1 MINKVILILKILLII
16 VLLFCFIESNSFAIS
31 QTTST
36 DINSIDSNTY
46 PQIKEMLQQLKAEH
60 PKWNFKILYTDLDWN
75 EVIANEYIGH
85 GSSPRNLVP
94 ANSNYAD
101 EWICPTCGNKTY
113 DSGSWRCASQKAI
126 QYMMDPRNSLNSSDI
141 FQFME
146 LTYTNYNIDTI
157 RGMVQNSSFWN
168 NESYINA
175 IISSAQKYNVNAYYI
190 VARIL
195 QEQGPNGSTLV
206 KGQGYNGQYV
216 GVYNVFNIGATG
228 NGQDN
233 VILNG
238 LARAQQEGWT
248 SIEKAIDGGVQIIA
262 SSYISKG
269 QNTIYLQKFDVD
281 NSDNKL
287 YWHQY
292 MTNLFAAQNEGAKLR
307 STFEEYNSL
316 EKEYTFIIPV
326 YKNMPSNAC
335 KRPNDQGQDIT
346 IDPSYGDLVKC
357 NADPSLRLR
366 DAPNG
371 NDTGERIYNGEI
383 VTRIEKATEKI
394 NGTYWDKIKKS
405 NGVEGYVARET
416 YANEPVY
423 KLYLEPIN
431 NEEPNTPDI
440 TDDPNDDIVKNEKI
454 KVNNTKN
461 EVTTI
466 PSATVKEIKEL
477 LNTDIV
483 VKNSNGEV
491 IDENSKLATGYIVN
505 DKYKIAVLGD
515 VNGDGEVDARDSLR
529 ILKNSVGTYDLSGEY
544 SIAADLNKDGFI
556 DARDSLRV
564 LKYSVNTYKIEI

>member
-16 VLLFCFIESNSFAIS
+16 VLLFCFIGSNSFAIS

-60 PKWNFKILYTDLDWN
+60 PNWNFKILYTDLDWN
-75 EVIANEYIGH
+75 EVIANEYVGH

-94 ANSNYAD
+94 ANSNYPD
-101 EWICPTCGNKTY
+101 EWICPTCGNTTY

-195 QEQGPNGSTLV
+195 QEQGSDGSTLV

-292 MTNLFAAQNEGAKLR
+292 MTNLFAAQSEGSKLR
-307 STFEEYNSL
+307 STFEQYNSI

-326 YKNMPSNAC
+326 YKNMPSSAC
-335 KRPNDQGQDIT
+335 PRPNEGETVIPD
-346 IDPSYGDLVKC
+346 DPEYGELVKC
-357 NADPSLRLR
+357 NANPSLKLR

-371 NDTGERIYNGEI
+371 KDIGERIYLNEI
-383 VTRIEKATEKI
+383 VTRTEKATQKI
-394 NGTYWDKIKKS
+394 NGTYWDKVKKS

-416 YANEPVY
+416 YDYEATY
-423 KLYLEPIN
+423 KLYLVPVN
-431 NEEPNTPDI
+431 NEEPENPVEPENPEDI
-440 TDDPNDDIVKNEKI
+440 KKNDKI
-454 KVNNTKN
+454 KINTATD
-461 EVTTI
+461 EISTI
-466 PSATVKEIKEL
+466 PTATVKDLKEFIEEEI
-477 LNTDIV
+477 T
-483 VKNSNGEV
+483 VKNANGEV
-491 IDENSKLATGYIVN
+491 VDENAKLATGYIIN
-505 DKYKIAVLGD
+505 DKYPISVIGD
-515 VNGDGEVDARDSLR
+515 VNGDGDVDARDSLR
-529 ILKNSVGTYDLSGEY
+529 ILKNSVGTYDLNAEY
-544 SIAADLNKDGFI
+544 SEAGDLNGDGII
-556 DARDSLRV
+556 DSRDSLRV

>member
-1 MINKVILILKILLII
+1 MRRKII
-16 VLLFCFIESNSFAIS
+16 VIIALVQIIMLLLCFIGNKSFAVNQS
-31 QTTST
+31 TSS
-36 DINSIDSNTY
+36 DINSIDSNQY
-46 PQIKEMLQQLKAEH
+46 PQIKEMIQKLKQEH
-60 PKWNFKILYTDLDWN
+60 PNWNFKILYTDLDWN
-75 EVIANEYIGH
+75 EVIANEYTGH
-85 GSSPRNLVP
+85 GSTPRNLVP

-101 EWICPTCGNKTY
+101 EWVCPTCGDRTY
-113 DSGSWRCASQKAI
+113 DSGSWHCASQTAI

-146 LTYTNYNIDTI
+146 LTYTDYNIDTI
-157 RGMVQNSSFWN
+157 RRMVKNSSFWN
-168 NESYINA
+168 NESYINTIVTA
-175 IISSAQKYNVNAYYI
+175 AQKYNVNAYYI

-195 QEQGPNGSTLV
+195 QEQGSDGSELV

-228 NGQDN
+228 NGKEN

-238 LARAQQEGWT
+238 LARAQSEGWT
-248 SIEKAIDGGVQIIA
+248 SIELAIDGGVEIIA

-269 QNTIYLQKFDVD
+269 QNTMYFQKFDVE
-281 NSDNKL
+281 NSDGKL

-292 MTNLFAAQNEGAKLR
+292 MTNLMAAQSEGSKLR

-335 KRPNDQGQDIT
+335 KRPNDPDQEVPT
-346 IDPSYGDLVKC
+346 DPTYGDLVKC
-357 NADPSLRLR
+357 NANPSLKLR

-371 NDTGERIYNGEI
+371 KDTGERIYLDEI

-394 NGTYWDKIKKS
+394 NGTYWDKIRKS

-416 YANEPVY
+416 YEDEEGY
-423 KLYLEPIN
+423 KLYLVPVN
-431 NEEPNTPDI
+431 NEDTNTPDNP
-440 TDDPNDDIVKNEKI
+440 DDSNDDIVKNEKI

-461 EVTTI
+461 EVTAI
-466 PSATVKEIKEL
+466 PNATVKELKVL
-477 LNTDIV
+477 MNTDIV

-491 IDENSKLATGYIVN
+491 IDENSKLSTGYIVN

-515 VNGDGEVDARDSLR
+515 VNGDGEVKSTDYMS
-529 ILKNSVGTYDLSGEY
+529 IKNVIMGTEELTDIEK
-544 SIAADLNKDGFI
+544 IAADVNNDGNI
-556 DARDSLRV
+556 KSTDYMVIKNYIMGKS
-564 LKYSVNTYKIEI
+564 EINF

>member
-1 MINKVILILKILLII
+1 MRRKIIVII
-16 VLLFCFIESNSFAIS
+16 VLVQIIMLLLCFIGNKSFAVNQS
-31 QTTST
+31 TSS
-36 DINSIDSNTY
+36 DINSIDSNQY
-46 PQIKEMLQQLKAEH
+46 PQIKEMIQKLKQEH
-60 PKWNFKILYTDLDWN
+60 PNWNFKILYTDLDWN
-75 EVIANEYIGH
+75 EVIANEYTGH
-85 GSSPRNLVP
+85 GSTPRNLVP

-101 EWICPTCGNKTY
+101 EWVCPTCGDRTY
-113 DSGSWRCASQKAI
+113 DSGSWHCASQTAI

-146 LTYTNYNIDTI
+146 LTYTDYNIDTI
-157 RGMVQNSSFWN
+157 RGMVKNSSFWN
-168 NESYINA
+168 NESYINTIVTA
-175 IISSAQKYNVNAYYI
+175 AQKYNVNAYYI

-195 QEQGPNGSTLV
+195 QEQGSDGSELV

-228 NGQDN
+228 NGKEN

-238 LARAQQEGWT
+238 LARAQSEGWT
-248 SIEKAIDGGVQIIA
+248 SIELAIDGGVEIIA

-269 QNTIYLQKFDVD
+269 QNTMYFQKFDVE
-281 NSDNKL
+281 NSDGKL

-292 MTNLFAAQNEGAKLR
+292 MTNLMAAQSEGSKLR

-416 YANEPVY
+416 YDNEAGY
-423 KLYLEPIN
+423 KLYLVPVN
-431 NEEPNTPDI
+431 NEEPNTSGN
-440 TDDPNDDIVKNEKI
+440 TDDPNNSKSTKGDLNNDGIIDSVDLLQEKKYLLGKITFTDEQKNNAD
-454 KVNNTKN
+454 VNNDGIIDSVDLLQIKKYLLGKI
-461 EVTTI
+461 TT
-466 PSATVKEIKEL
+466 
-477 LNTDIV
+477 
-483 VKNSNGEV
+483 
-491 IDENSKLATGYIVN
+491 
-505 DKYKIAVLGD
+505 
-515 VNGDGEVDARDSLR
+515 
-529 ILKNSVGTYDLSGEY
+529 
-544 SIAADLNKDGFI
+544 F
-556 DARDSLRV
+556 
-564 LKYSVNTYKIEI
+564 

>member
-1 MINKVILILKILLII
+1 MINKIMLIFKILLII
-16 VLLFCFIESNSFAIS
+16 MLLFCFIGNNSFAIS
-31 QTTST
+31 QTTNS
-36 DINSIDSNTY
+36 DINSIDTNQY
-46 PQIKEMLQQLKAEH
+46 PQIKEMIQQLKTEH
-60 PKWNFKILYTDLDWN
+60 PNWNFKILYTDLDWN
-75 EVIANEYIGH
+75 EVISNEYVGH

-94 ANSNYAD
+94 ANSNYPD
-101 EWICPTCGNKTY
+101 EWICPTCGNTTY

-146 LTYTNYNIDTI
+146 LTYTDYNIDTI

-175 IISSAQKYNVNAYYI
+175 ITSAAQKYNVNAYYI

-195 QEQGPNGSTLV
+195 QEQGSDGSTLV

-238 LARAQQEGWT
+238 LARAQSEGWT
-248 SIEKAIDGGVQIIA
+248 SIELAIDGGVEIIA

-292 MTNLFAAQNEGAKLR
+292 MTNLFAAQSEGSKLR

-326 YKNMPSNAC
+326 YKNMPSSPC
-335 KRPNDQGQDIT
+335 PRPNEGETVIPDN
-346 IDPSYGDLVKC
+346 PEYGDLVKC
-357 NADPSLRLR
+357 NANPSLRLR
-366 DAPNG
+366 DTPNG
-371 NDTGERIYNGEI
+371 NDTGERIYLNEI

-394 NGTYWDKIKKS
+394 NGTYWDKIRKS

-416 YANEPVY
+416 YDNEAAY
-423 KLYLEPIN
+423 KLYLIPVY
-431 NEEPNTPDI
+431 NE
-440 TDDPNDDIVKNEKI
+440 DPNQPNEPENPDDIKKNDKI
-454 KVNNTKN
+454 KINTATN
-461 EVTTI
+461 EISTI
-466 PSATVKEIKEL
+466 PTATVKELKEFIEEEIIIK
-477 LNTDIV
+477 NA
-483 VKNSNGEV
+483 NGEV
-491 IDENSKLATGYIVN
+491 VDENSKLATGYIIN
-505 DKYKIAVLGD
+505 DQYPISVIGD

-529 ILKNSVGTYDLSGEY
+529 ILKNSVGTYDLNSEY
-544 SIAADLNKDGFI
+544 AEAADLNGDGTI
-556 DARDSLRV
+556 DSRDSLRV
-564 LKYSVNTYKIEI
+564 LKYSVNTYQIEI

>member
-1 MINKVILILKILLII
+1 MINKIMLIFKILLII
-16 VLLFCFIESNSFAIS
+16 MLLFCFIGNNSFAIS
-31 QTTST
+31 QTTNS
-36 DINSIDSNTY
+36 DINSIDTNQY
-46 PQIKEMLQQLKAEH
+46 PQIKEMIQQLKTEH
-60 PKWNFKILYTDLDWN
+60 PNWNFKILYTDLDWN
-75 EVIANEYIGH
+75 EVISNEYVGH

-94 ANSNYAD
+94 ANSNYPD
-101 EWICPTCGNKTY
+101 EWICPTCGNTTY

-146 LTYTNYNIDTI
+146 LTYTDYNIDTI

-175 IISSAQKYNVNAYYI
+175 ITSAAQKYNVNAYYI

-195 QEQGPNGSTLV
+195 QEQGSDGSTLV

-238 LARAQQEGWT
+238 LARAQSEGWT
-248 SIEKAIDGGVQIIA
+248 SIELAIDGGVEIIA

-292 MTNLFAAQNEGAKLR
+292 MTNLFAAQSEGSKLR

-326 YKNMPSNAC
+326 YKNMPSSPC
-335 KRPNDQGQDIT
+335 PRPNEGETVIPDN
-346 IDPSYGDLVKC
+346 PEYGDLVKC
-357 NADPSLRLR
+357 NANPSLRLR
-366 DAPNG
+366 DTPNG
-371 NDTGERIYNGEI
+371 NDTGERIYLNEI

-394 NGTYWDKIKKS
+394 NGTYWDKIRKS

-416 YANEPVY
+416 YDNEATY
-423 KLYLEPIN
+423 KLYLIPVYNEDPDQANEPEN
-431 NEEPNTPDI
+431 P
-440 TDDPNDDIVKNEKI
+440 DDIKKNDKI
-454 KVNNTKN
+454 KINTATN
-461 EVTTI
+461 EISTI
-466 PSATVKEIKEL
+466 PTATVKELKEFIEEEIIIK
-477 LNTDIV
+477 NA
-483 VKNSNGEV
+483 NGEV
-491 IDENSKLATGYIVN
+491 VDENSKLATGYIIN
-505 DKYKIAVLGD
+505 DQYQISVIGD

-529 ILKNSVGTYDLSGEY
+529 ILKNSVGTYDLNSEY
-544 SIAADLNKDGFI
+544 AEAADLNGDGTI
-556 DARDSLRV
+556 DSRDSLRV
-564 LKYSVNTYKIEI
+564 LKYSVNTYQIEI

>member
-1 MINKVILILKILLII
+1 MRRKIIVII
-16 VLLFCFIESNSFAIS
+16 VLVQIIMLLLCFIGNKSFAVNQS
-31 QTTST
+31 TSS
-36 DINSIDSNTY
+36 DINSIDSNQY
-46 PQIKEMLQQLKAEH
+46 PQIKEMIQKLKQEH
-60 PKWNFKILYTDLDWN
+60 PNWNFKILYTDLDWN
-75 EVIANEYIGH
+75 EVIANEYTGH
-85 GSSPRNLVP
+85 GSTPRNLVP

-101 EWICPTCGNKTY
+101 EWVCPTCGDRTY
-113 DSGSWRCASQKAI
+113 DSGSWHCASQTAI

-146 LTYTNYNIDTI
+146 LTYTDYNIDTI
-157 RGMVQNSSFWN
+157 RGMVKNSSFWN
-168 NESYINA
+168 NESYINTIVTA
-175 IISSAQKYNVNAYYI
+175 AQKYNVNAYYI

-195 QEQGPNGSTLV
+195 QEQGSDGSELV

-228 NGQDN
+228 NGKEN

-238 LARAQQEGWT
+238 LARAQSEGWT
-248 SIEKAIDGGVQIIA
+248 SIELAIDGGVEIIA

-269 QNTIYLQKFDVD
+269 QNTMYFQKFDVE
-281 NSDNKL
+281 NSDGKL

-292 MTNLFAAQNEGAKLR
+292 MTNLMAAQSEGSKLR

-335 KRPNDQGQDIT
+335 KRPNDPDQEVPT
-346 IDPSYGDLVKC
+346 DPTYGDLVKC
-357 NADPSLRLR
+357 NANPSLKLR

-371 NDTGERIYNGEI
+371 KDTGERIYLDEI

-394 NGTYWDKIKKS
+394 NGTYWDKIRKS

-416 YANEPVY
+416 YEDEEGY
-423 KLYLEPIN
+423 KLYLVPVN
-431 NEEPNTPDI
+431 NEDTNTPDNP
-440 TDDPNDDIVKNEKI
+440 DDSNDDIVKNEKI

-461 EVTTI
+461 EVTAI
-466 PSATVKEIKEL
+466 PNATVKELKVL
-477 LNTDIV
+477 MNTDIV

-491 IDENSKLATGYIVN
+491 IDENSKLSTGYIVN

-515 VNGDGEVDARDSLR
+515 VNGDGEVKSTDYMS
-529 ILKNSVGTYDLSGEY
+529 IKNVIMGTEELTDIEK
-544 SIAADLNKDGFI
+544 IAADVNNDGNI
-556 DARDSLRV
+556 KSTDYMVIKNYIMGKS
-564 LKYSVNTYKIEI
+564 EINF

>member
-1 MINKVILILKILLII
+1 MINKIMLIFKILLII
-16 VLLFCFIESNSFAIS
+16 MLLFCFIGNNSFAIS
-31 QTTST
+31 QTTNS
-36 DINSIDSNTY
+36 DINSIDTNQY
-46 PQIKEMLQQLKAEH
+46 PQIKEMIQQLKTEH
-60 PKWNFKILYTDLDWN
+60 PNWNFKILYTDLDWN
-75 EVIANEYIGH
+75 EVISNEYVGH

-94 ANSNYAD
+94 ANSNYPD
-101 EWICPTCGNKTY
+101 EWICPTCGNTTY

-146 LTYTNYNIDTI
+146 LTYTDYNIDTI

-175 IISSAQKYNVNAYYI
+175 ITSAAQKYNVNAYYI

-195 QEQGPNGSTLV
+195 QEQGSDGSTLV

-238 LARAQQEGWT
+238 LARAQSEGWT
-248 SIEKAIDGGVQIIA
+248 SIELAIDGGVEIIA

-292 MTNLFAAQNEGAKLR
+292 MTNLFAAQSEGSKLR

-326 YKNMPSNAC
+326 YKNMPSSPC
-335 KRPNDQGQDIT
+335 PRPNEGETVIPDN
-346 IDPSYGDLVKC
+346 PEYGDLVKC
-357 NADPSLRLR
+357 NANPSLRLR
-366 DAPNG
+366 DTPNG
-371 NDTGERIYNGEI
+371 NDTGERIYLNEI

-394 NGTYWDKIKKS
+394 NGTYWDKIRKS

-416 YANEPVY
+416 YDNEATY
-423 KLYLEPIN
+423 KLYLIPVY
-431 NEEPNTPDI
+431 NEEPEQPNEPENPEDI
-440 TDDPNDDIVKNEKI
+440 KKNDKI
-454 KVNNTKN
+454 KINTETK
-461 EVTTI
+461 EISTI
-466 PSATVKEIKEL
+466 PTATVKELKEFIEEEIIIK
-477 LNTDIV
+477 NA
-483 VKNSNGEV
+483 NGEV
-491 IDENSKLATGYIVN
+491 VDENSKLATGYIIN
-505 DKYKIAVLGD
+505 DQYPISVIGD

-529 ILKNSVGTYDLSGEY
+529 ILKNSVGTYDLNSEY
-544 SIAADLNKDGFI
+544 AEAADLNGDGTI
-556 DARDSLRV
+556 DSRDSLRV
-564 LKYSVNTYKIEI
+564 LKYSVNTYQIEI

>member
-1 MINKVILILKILLII
+1 MRRKII
-16 VLLFCFIESNSFAIS
+16 VIIALVQIIMLLLCFIGNKSFAVNQS
-31 QTTST
+31 TSS
-36 DINSIDSNTY
+36 DINSIDSNQY
-46 PQIKEMLQQLKAEH
+46 PQIKEMIQKLKQEH
-60 PKWNFKILYTDLDWN
+60 PNWNFKILYTDLDWN
-75 EVIANEYIGH
+75 EVIANEYTGH
-85 GSSPRNLVP
+85 GSTPRNLVP

-101 EWICPTCGNKTY
+101 EWVCPTCGDRTY
-113 DSGSWRCASQKAI
+113 DSGSWHCASQTAI

-146 LTYTNYNIDTI
+146 LTYTDYNIDTI
-157 RGMVQNSSFWN
+157 RGMVKNSSFWN
-168 NESYINA
+168 NESYINTIVTA
-175 IISSAQKYNVNAYYI
+175 AQKYNVNAYYI

-195 QEQGPNGSTLV
+195 QEQGSDGSELV

-228 NGQDN
+228 NGKEN

-238 LARAQQEGWT
+238 LARAQSEGWT
-248 SIEKAIDGGVQIIA
+248 SIELAIDGGVEIIA

-269 QNTIYLQKFDVD
+269 QNTMYFQKFDVE
-281 NSDNKL
+281 NSDGKL

-292 MTNLFAAQNEGAKLR
+292 MTNLMAAQSEGSKLR

-416 YANEPVY
+416 YENEPVY

-483 VKNSNGEV
+483 VKNANGET

-505 DKYKIAVLGD
+505 DRYKICCSNEEG
-515 VNGDGEVDARDSLR
+515 
-529 ILKNSVGTYDLSGEY
+529 KN
-544 SIAADLNKDGFI
+544 KW
-556 DARDSLRV
+556 
-564 LKYSVNTYKIEI
+564 